1 MMILEGF
8 DHSVKSEVLLSIPTE
23 EEGGRADRCG
33 VSYKNLSKK
42 YSLWCSKDVTRQY
55 CMMYTARLEKMR
67 PKVEARASNKWKNVC
82 FKRLH
87 ELNEYC
93 GRCII
98 IGTLFKRQELKPS
111 ILKEISEEH
120 QLMPQPVAE
129 KYVGEGDDI
138 ILEDEVQRIQLVGD
152 IDISNLVTGVV
163 CSVLGKEGDGGKFIV
178 EDLCFAGL
186 PDPVP
191 RDVVSED
198 RYVMMVSGLELSSS
212 VDSLLTLELLV
223 DYITGHLGH
232 SEEQAA
238 IARVSR
244 VIIAGNSVSSAKGEK
259 EKPEKVK
266 MMKEL
271 DDILAQIA
279 SVCPVDVMPGE
290 FDPANHIMPQQP
302 LHCCML
308 PKAAM
313 YSTMQSVTNPYE
325 CEIGGRAFIGLSG
338 QNVKDIS
345 RCSTLEDPLKV
356 LEKLCEWGH
365 LAPTAPDTL
374 TAYPYYNE
382 EPFVIDMCPDVLFTG
397 NQESFGTQIIEGAG
411 DHKISLVSVPRFSS
425 TGTCVL
431 VNLRTLQCQLL
442 CFSADSSDLN
452 ESCNQEAEK

>member
-238 IARVSR
+238 IAR
-244 VIIAGNSVSSAKGEK
+244 

-374 TAYPYYNE
+374 
-382 EPFVIDMCPDVLFTG
+382 
-397 NQESFGTQIIEGAG
+397 SAG